1 MVSRYLFRTF
11 RRLLL
16 FSSSHLPLSFRNNR
30 LLWTSLGTATVL
42 STAIYK
48 SASFEKITRSFI
60 VYAKGAEKDLSH
72 NEKQLFQAARDGQLQ
87 ALQ

>member
-1 MVSRYLFRTF
+1 MASKYFFRTF

-42 STAIYK
+42 STTIYK
-48 SASFEKITRSFI
+48 LASFEQITRSFI
-60 VYAKGAEKDLSH
+60 VYAKETEKDLSH
-72 NEKQLFQAARDGQLQ
+72 NGRK
-87 ALQ
+87 